1 MGCLGN
7 VSLVD
12 DGESEVGGPERF
24 QLSLQAP
31 ASTPQGQRVI
41 IDPGNAVVAIYD
53 DDRKKIASSLGH
65 FRFFNVWE
73 WPGDKASKK
82 ILTVSRWDKNIQV

>member
-31 ASTPQGQRVI
+31 ANTPQGQRVI

-53 DDRKKIASSLGH
+53 DDRKKIASSPGH
-65 FRFFNVWE
+65 SQFFECSGVVW
-73 WPGDKASKK
+73 G
-82 ILTVSRWDKNIQV
+82 RG